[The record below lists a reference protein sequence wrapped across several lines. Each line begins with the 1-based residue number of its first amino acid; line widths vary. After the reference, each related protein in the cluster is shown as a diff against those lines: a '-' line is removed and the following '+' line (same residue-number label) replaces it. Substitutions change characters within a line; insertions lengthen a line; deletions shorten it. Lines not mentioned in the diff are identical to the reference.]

1 MTTYLLS
8 WNPKI
13 WEWVD
18 MQDDIAEV
26 AQNGFYEMR
35 WSSGVTKK
43 IKPDDR
49 VFLMKL
55 GVEPRG
61 IVASGWA
68 TSDVRQSTHYS
79 DKSKKALYIHVR
91 FETILDPKA
100 VFPIEF
106 LINDSL
112 YNGVHWTPQAS
123 GMSIPENVAQ
133 QLEKDWS
140 KFLKRPIPV
149 REIEYADEID
159 GKKFFSEGTV
169 KQVKVN
175 IFERNPQARQI
186 CIRKYGANCS
196 VCGFDFGKMFGEMG
210 IGFIHVHHLKPL
222 SEIRKGYKLNPIE
235 DLRPVC
241 PNCHAM
247 IHQRKPEPYTI
258 EELKAIIK
266 AGSRVRQKRT

>member
-1 MTTYLLS
+1 MTTYLLL

-18 MQDDIAEV
+18 MQDDIAKV
-26 AQNGFYEMR
+26 ATSGFYEMR

-68 TSDVRQSTHYS
+68 TSDVRQNTHYRDS
-79 DKSKKALYIHVR
+79 TKKALYIHVR
-91 FETILDPKA
+91 FDTILEPNA

-106 LINDSL
+106 LLNDTF
-112 YNGVHWTPQAS
+112 YKKIHWTPQAS
-123 GMSIPENVAQ
+123 GMSISDDVAEK
-133 QLEKDWS
+133 LEKDWA
-140 KFLKRPIPV
+140 KFINQPVPV
-149 REIEYADEID
+149 RKVDYADEID
-159 GKKFFSEGTV
+159 GAKSFYEGAT

-175 IFERNPQARQI
+175 VYERNAEARAI
-186 CIRKYGANCS
+186 CIKKYGASCS
-196 VCGFDFGKMFGEMG
+196 VCGFDFGKKFGEIG
-210 IGFIHVHHLKPL
+210 AGFIHVHHLKPL
-222 SEIRKGYKLNPIE
+222 SEIRKGYKLNPVE

-247 IHQRKPEPYTI
+247 LHQRKPEPYTI
-258 EELKAIIK
+258 ERLKAIL
-266 AGSRVRQKRT
+266 KRAVV